1 MHVSFDSGIGP
12 RWASGRPAGAKP
24 PAKPDLFNKDN
35 KTAVLLACAHGHEAA
50 AALLVDPTKAADAL
64 DAVGDDVF
72 SALMWVDSEE
82 RGLRSVSHKLREC
95 GAADMRPREGRRG
108 REGERNRGGTAA
120 SKNQGDR
127 RRGGTERVGKWR
139 RNKRE

>member
-35 KTAVLLACAHGHEAA
+35 KTAVLLACADGHEPEAA
-50 AALLVDPTKAADAL
+50 AALLVDATKAADAL

-72 SALMWVDSEE
+72 SALLWVDSEE
-82 RGLRSVSHKLREC
+82 RGLRSVSHKRASAALRTC
-95 GAADMRPREGRRG
+95 TGLPLRFFAGSVVRCRSRWWSGLLPL
-108 REGERNRGGTAA
+108 
-120 SKNQGDR
+120 
-127 RRGGTERVGKWR
+127 
-139 RNKRE
+139 